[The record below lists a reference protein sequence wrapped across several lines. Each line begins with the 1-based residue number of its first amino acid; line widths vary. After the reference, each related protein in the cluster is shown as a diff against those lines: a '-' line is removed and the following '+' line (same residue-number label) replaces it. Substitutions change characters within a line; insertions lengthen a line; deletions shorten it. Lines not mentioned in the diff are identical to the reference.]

1 MPTPKKKSSPQIK
14 RARKIVSQKPLQ
26 KKFSSFS
33 FTITHQ
39 ESHTQ
44 ARTGIISTPHGTIHT
59 PAFIPVATQATV
71 KSLTPQQINE
81 IGFEAILSN
90 TYHLYLRP
98 GPDTVKKQGGLAKFM
113 AWNKPVFTDSG
124 GFQVMSLNKGLCTI
138 NDDCVE
144 FKSHIDRSEERRVG
158 K

>member
-26 KKFSSFS
+26 KKFSTFS

-59 PAFIPVATQATV
+59 PAFIPVATQATI
-71 KSLTPQQINE
+71 KALTPQQLND
-81 IGFEAILSN
+81 IGFDAILCN

-98 GPDTVKKQGGLAKFM
+98 GPDTVYKLGKLQKFM
-113 AWNKPVFTDSG
+113 AWHKPVFTDSG
-124 GFQVMSLNKGLCTI
+124 GFQVFSLNEIGRASC
-138 NDDCVE
+138 
-144 FKSHIDRSEERRVG
+144 
-158 K
+158 